1 MEVEDDNTADD
12 NSSTISSLAAGKQIC
27 IVGECT
33 LNKRIIEAANSFGL
47 PVVFETLDADWQ
59 KYDSPTVFVLP
70 EFRDC
75 EKISKLGHSIFGPT
89 ALLELAEKKVPI
101 PSIKRPLYS
110 HAMDGLVVCFTGFR
124 EKSTLAKLMALV
136 HNMGGHI
143 RREMVSRVTHL
154 IAHCCGGE
162 KYQYALTFRVAIMN
176 ESWVHFA
183 WSNRHTPFFS
193 ATAPEIVN
201 EHKLQVFSGARIC
214 FVGFPEEEKNHMIE
228 ILEQNGGEPTDL
240 NDSNCTHIVF
250 DSEETFELLRTKV
263 VVPYSPSSIHRY
275 PTRSSQLTFPNAPKQ
290 NSSLTP
296 ASPKIHFSPSRKKA
310 STPASYSI
318 LTAPASNI
326 SSILNDSHSFSTP
339 LSIDY
344 STSSHV
350 PQTSNATEQSDL
362 SYDTVDD
369 ANSSLKRP
377 RKNSLVTTGSCKRFK
392 PSDNKN
398 IYSLSSN
405 CIFDRNYSPVEDMKI
420 EGTPPKSMV
429 STETRKLKISNRSF
443 KNTSFLHCKRGL
455 NFDSPATRKKTDFFV
470 PELSSIIDSP
480 PETSTPPP
488 PKFKTPLPPVT
499 SPVLSPPSASSSV
512 SAQRSLVVDES
523 RMDCLPP
530 AASFRVH
537 IVKAE
542 WFWASVQNEGCV
554 DEKEYLL
561 EDHLENLT
569 SPCATPNMSGLNTGS
584 SSKRG
589 ARKRKRLRDCLVQTK
604 DALSPT
610 QYKRRSSIS
619 GRLSC
624 GSLLDYT
631 ASPDSHL
638 HDEVESSETPRKN
651 LSARHQVFLEL
662 VQTESNYVN
671 ILNTIMTLFKSP
683 LETLA
688 DSENELLNQTELKI
702 IFGHLPP
709 IHHTHTVMLEEL
721 RQLASCW
728 KEESSVGNV
737 FLKYSSELM
746 KAYPPF
752 INYFENMREMLLKC
766 DQTKPRFHAFLKV
779 CQTKPECGRQ
789 TLVELLI
796 RPVQRL
802 PSISLLLTDI
812 LKHTSKSNPDHCAL
826 EAALASIR
834 EVMTHINEDKRRT
847 ESQLAVFD
855 IFNDIENCPP
865 HLVSSHRSFISR
877 CDVVELSDSLSGRGD
892 SLAFFL
898 FSDIVEVCKKRSKAF
913 NTLKSPK
920 EAGVKMNSGKMFKH
934 VKLMHLSTLK
944 RVIDINETDD
954 CRKVFALMCRNNQE
968 LKEKLYSFAITD
980 DSVDKMMFLR
990 TLCRQMANTVCRA
1003 DAENFL
1009 ASLDPEQLDIETS
1022 DVSTGTLSKAF
1033 KFASRTRIKV
1043 GRAFSFNKTPSRLK
1057 RAMST
1062 MMSPFVDSSQLS

>member
-47 PVVFETLDADWQ
+47 PVVFETSDADWQ

-240 NDSNCTHIVF
+240 NDSNCTHI
-250 DSEETFELLRTKV
+250 
-263 VVPYSPSSIHRY
+263 
-275 PTRSSQLTFPNAPKQ
+275 
-290 NSSLTP
+290 
-296 ASPKIHFSPSRKKA
+296 
-310 STPASYSI
+310 
-318 LTAPASNI
+318 
-326 SSILNDSHSFSTP
+326 
-339 LSIDY
+339 
-344 STSSHV
+344 
-350 PQTSNATEQSDL
+350 
-362 SYDTVDD
+362 
-369 ANSSLKRP
+369 
-377 RKNSLVTTGSCKRFK
+377 
-392 PSDNKN
+392 
-398 IYSLSSN
+398 
-405 CIFDRNYSPVEDMKI
+405 
-420 EGTPPKSMV
+420 
-429 STETRKLKISNRSF
+429 
-443 KNTSFLHCKRGL
+443 
-455 NFDSPATRKKTDFFV
+455 
-470 PELSSIIDSP
+470 
-480 PETSTPPP
+480 
-488 PKFKTPLPPVT
+488 
-499 SPVLSPPSASSSV
+499 
-512 SAQRSLVVDES
+512 VVDES

-980 DSVDKMMFLR
+980 DSVDKMTFLR